1 MAEVYANLI
10 RRGRKTIEQV
20 PEHLR
25 RRSQGHSR
33 GGRQRM
39 SRLREFALKI
49 LLRKEKGIMAVIYAT
64 LIVKGKKT
72 LDQVPAL
79 IRKQVEE
86 ILKDLEVEVE

>member
-10 RRGRKTIEQV
+10 RRGRKPIEQV

-25 RRSQGHSR
+25 
-33 GGRQRM
+33 
-39 SRLREFALKI
+39 EEVKAI
-49 LLRKEKGIMAVIYAT
+49 LAADGN
-64 LIVKGKKT
+64 VKGKKT